1 MRKRS
6 EGFEEN
12 VTPFGPVEIY
22 KRRFSEVRREQGAT
36 DFEMWA
42 AHPDLWE
49 KLTVISGE
57 PESTWFHQVQELQA
71 RELRCSFQDWRR
83 EFCIVP
89 PELDL
94 LKKTFDISKPGRLVD
109 RIDDEQLHLAVTALT
124 KNFLHSVG
132 PEAKALGVPPEALL
146 WATMLYDGVMSRDY
160 TFPDM
165 LRVVT
170 RAEEMWSKA
179 LRMPFDDPEE
189 LEAFIFAVLIDRADS
204 SYEFWK
210 AEIPD
215 GVVYEYVILRDFCG
229 FMEFVGGHTEFGKAM
244 ACGLPFQPSPT
255 NVEEFRERA
264 AAAATRFDEM
274 WLDGCV
280 PF

>member
-1 MRKRS
+1 MRKRFK
-6 EGFEEN
+6 EIEEY
-12 VTPFGPVEIY
+12 TAPFAPIETY
-22 KRRFSEVRREQGAT
+22 KRCFSKVRREQGSA

-42 AHPDLWE
+42 AYPDLWE
-49 KLTVISGE
+49 KLSIIAGD
-57 PESTWFHQVQELQA
+57 PESTWLHQVQEVQA
-71 RELRCSFQDWRR
+71 RELRRSFQDWRR
-83 EFCIVP
+83 EFCTVP

-94 LKKTFDISKPGRLVD
+94 LEKTLDAAKPGRLVD
-109 RIDDEQLHLAVTALT
+109 RIEDDQLHLAVTALT
-124 KNFLHSVG
+124 ENFLHSVG

-160 TFPDM
+160 TLPDM

-170 RAEEMWSKA
+170 RAEEIWSKA
-179 LRMPFDDPEE
+179 RRMPFDDPEE
-189 LEAFIFAVLIDRADS
+189 LEAFIFAVLIDHAHS
-204 SYEFWK
+204 SYESWK

-244 ACGLPFQPSPT
+244 ACGLPFQPSLT

-264 AAAATRFDEM
+264 AAAAKRFDEM
-274 WLDGCV
+274 WFDACV